1 MRNIL
6 LFVTFLYCNFLIAQ
20 DAIIVPPENVTKSFE
35 SQYPKKTVVW
45 SIEYGKDEDV
55 YFEGEFTDDKK
66 SKAIVLYDSNG
77 VFKTLKT
84 QITIVKLPLKSQNYL
99 KKNYPDKGKVKSV
112 GKIFYMIDDKNNE
125 TYVAVAKKD
134 KKLYNIIFDK
144 NGEYVKR
151 IEIHFL

>member
-1 MRNIL
+1 MA
-6 LFVTFLYCNFLIAQ
+6 FLYCNFLMAQ
-20 DAIIVPPENVTKSFE
+20 NGIIVPPENVTKSFE
-35 SQYPKKTVVW
+35 SQYSKKNVVW
-45 SIEYGKDEDV
+45 SIEYGKGDDV

-77 VFKTLKT
+77 VFKSLKT

-99 KKNYPDKGKVKSV
+99 KKNYPAKGKVKPV

-144 NGEYVKR
+144 TGEFIKR
-151 IEIHFL
+151 IEINML

>member
-1 MRNIL
+1 M
-6 LFVTFLYCNFLIAQ
+6 AQ
-20 DAIIVPPENVTKSFE
+20 NGIIVPPENVTKSFE
-35 SQYPKKTVVW
+35 SQYSKKNVVW
-45 SIEYGKDEDV
+45 SIEYGKGDDV

-77 VFKTLKT
+77 VFKSLKT
-84 QITIVKLPLKSQNYL
+84 QIAIVKLPLKSQNYL
-99 KKNYPDKGKVKSV
+99 KKNYSAKGKVKSV

-144 NGEYVKR
+144 TGEFIKR
-151 IEIHFL
+151 IEINML